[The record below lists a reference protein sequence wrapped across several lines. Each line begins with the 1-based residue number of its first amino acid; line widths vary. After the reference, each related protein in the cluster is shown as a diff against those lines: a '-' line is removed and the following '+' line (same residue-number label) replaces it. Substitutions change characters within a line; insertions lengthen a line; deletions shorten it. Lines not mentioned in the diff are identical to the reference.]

1 MQRIKKTV
9 FNPVALILALAALAL
24 LNPFPS
30 PARAAGAGLL
40 VTVDIS
46 PALKAGTDPG
56 QAVFI
61 YAKAVRGPKAPLAA
75 VKTNV
80 GSLPFTVTLDDTKA
94 LTPMF
99 RMSGFKDVFV
109 SARVSQSGTARKSSG
124 DLEGVSQPIS
134 LDAGQKPVTVTID
147 HVVK

>member
-1 MQRIKKTV
+1 MQRIKKTI
-9 FNPVALILALAALAL
+9 FNPVALILAFAMFAL
-24 LNPFPS
+24 LNAFPA
-30 PARAAGAGLL
+30 PASAAQTGLL

-46 PALKAGTDPG
+46 PALKAKTNPG

-61 YAKAVRGPKAPLAA
+61 YAKAVRGPRAPLAA
-75 VKTNV
+75 VKTDV

-109 SARVSQSGTARKSSG
+109 SARVSLSGTAKKSSG

-134 LDAGQKPVTVTID
+134 LDGGQKPVTLTID